1 MTDLQPLYTAEE
13 MKAAEAGHDV
23 EAMMERAGSA
33 VAAAVSR
40 DYPGG
45 RVVAVCGKGANGGDG
60 RIAAQ
65 KLGAEVLEVGAQ
77 LPAAD
82 VVIDAIF
89 GTGFHGEPRE
99 EAARSIEAIRS
110 AGVPVVSVD
119 VPSGVDAST
128 GEVSGAC
135 VEATQTVTF
144 HGEKVG
150 LRVAP

>member
-1 MTDLQPLYTAEE
+1 MTEFQPLYTAEE

-23 EAMMERAGSA
+23 EALMERAGSA
-33 VAAAVSR
+33 VAATVSR
-40 DYPGG
+40 DYPGA

-60 RIAAQ
+60 RIAAG
-65 KLGAEVLEVGAQ
+65 KGGAEGGEAGPGP
-77 LPAAD
+77 PAAD

-119 VPSGVDAST
+119 V
-128 GEVSGAC
+128 
-135 VEATQTVTF
+135 
-144 HGEKVG
+144 
-150 LRVAP
+150 